1 MVKSG
6 GRKLNAPNAPAHI
19 SHQMR
24 YRQQKTSSA
33 NGGSTL
39 DEKEMTTLGEASEV
53 AVQMNIRSKKNQ
65 QFVSLNATQALVNNS
80 LDLGSNKA
88 ANPTYSTIA
97 AGQAS

>member
-1 MVKSG
+1 M
-6 GRKLNAPNAPAHI
+6 
-19 SHQMR
+19 
-24 YRQQKTSSA
+24 
-33 NGGSTL
+33 